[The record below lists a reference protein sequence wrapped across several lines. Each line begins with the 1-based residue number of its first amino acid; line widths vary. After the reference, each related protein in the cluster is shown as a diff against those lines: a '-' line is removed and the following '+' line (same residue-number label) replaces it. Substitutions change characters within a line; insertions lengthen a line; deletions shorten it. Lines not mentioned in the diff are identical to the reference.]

1 MDFWGDPAAL
11 LLAGHLIHAE
21 RSRLR
26 RKLLFILA
34 KYLEVPFLRFG
45 YRVTKGDR
53 PAWRKNRVLRLLYEK
68 ALLSPLARHGDTG
81 HPMITADVLDLLDR
95 QDAAVAIGP
104 CRCCAAH
111 GQCQAPLDTDLVI
124 RTGVEAFTAAF
135 PEAFRV
141 IDRTEAKRLI
151 QSFADAGF
159 FHMVFVHCPTARGVH
174 EYAVCNCRR
183 DGCVI
188 YLLNR
193 EFGQRG
199 FPLLRGEHVAV
210 AHPEQCR
217 DCGECRKVCP
227 WEAPRPRDG
236 KTTINPDRCFGC
248 GLCARACP
256 NGAIELRRERP
267 RPPLMTDRIS

>member
-1 MDFWGDPAAL
+1 MDFLGDPAAL

-21 RSRLR
+21 RSLLR
-26 RKLLFILA
+26 RKLLYLLA

-53 PAWRKNRVLRLLYEK
+53 PAWRQNAALRHLYRKFLL
-68 ALLSPLARHGDTG
+68 LPLARHGDTG

-95 QDAAVAIGP
+95 QDAVVAIGP
-104 CRCCAAH
+104 CRCCVSH
-111 GQCQAPLDTDLVI
+111 GQCREPLDTDLVI

-135 PEAFRV
+135 PQDFRV
-141 IDRTEAKRLI
+141 IDHNEAKRLI
-151 QSFADAGF
+151 QSFAAAGF
-159 FHMVFVHCPTARGVH
+159 FHMVFVHCPTPHGVH

-193 EFGQRG
+193 EFGQEG
-199 FPLLRGEHVAV
+199 FPLIRGEHLAAV
-210 AHPEQCR
+210 RPEKCR
-217 DCGECRKVCP
+217 ACGACRSACP
-227 WEAPRPRDG
+227 WDAPRPRDG
-236 KTTINPDRCFGC
+236 RTQIDSQLCFGC

-267 RPPLMTDRIS
+267 RPPLMTDRAS